1 LLARTS
7 SLCPSRE
14 PAGLE
19 FGGALLCPLVPGAAG
34 LGLTKPRPGVE
45 QHQRLDHRG
54 MGEVEGER
62 HIAAERE
69 TADDRALD
77 PAAAQQCLHVLDGQR
92 LGIGRGIVRVV
103 GLAVAAHIPEDDPV
117 VRGEGGDLSVP
128 HPAGGAIAVAE
139 QDSGA
144 VTVLFVIDL
153 DAIAIEEG
161 YVGFPY
167 ARRAPTPTLRRMRGR
182 EWEGAGDV
190 RFNAAARRT
199 PEPPACSPA

>member
-1 LLARTS
+1 MSSAPTSTKVGTEILSSPAMMRSSAWASTCAAPARPLAERCLLARTS

-92 LGIGRGIVRVV
+92 LGI
-103 GLAVAAHIPEDDPV
+103 
-117 VRGEGGDLSVP
+117 
-128 HPAGGAIAVAE
+128 
-139 QDSGA
+139 
-144 VTVLFVIDL
+144 
-153 DAIAIEEG
+153 
-161 YVGFPY
+161 
-167 ARRAPTPTLRRMRGR
+167 
-182 EWEGAGDV
+182 
-190 RFNAAARRT
+190 
-199 PEPPACSPA
+199 